1 MRIMDISCVRR
12 EAAGKRAG
20 ALATFAVGLAVL
32 AWPSSS
38 GLAQTAA
45 PKAAPP
51 PAKSA
56 PPPTKAT
63 PPPAITST
71 FKEVG
76 TWFDDTGKGAVQIF
90 ECNGKL
96 CGRIAWLKDPLGED
110 GRPLHDGYNPDPKL
124 RVRPICGLQV
134 IGGLSR
140 QPDGTWDEGWV
151 YDPKVGKSYDAA
163 LAFNGRDLVLTGYQG
178 VRFLS
183 KSFTWTK
190 APPTLPVCETSARA
204 SR

>member
-1 MRIMDISCVRR
+1 MDISCMRR
-12 EAAGKRAG
+12 ESASKPSG
-20 ALATFAVGLAVL
+20 ALVMLAVGLAAL

-38 GLAQTAA
+38 PLAQTLAQSPPQSA
-45 PKAAPP
+45 PRASTP
-51 PAKSA
+51 PAR
-56 PPPTKAT
+56 AT
-63 PPPAITST
+63 T

-110 GRPLHDGYNPDPKL
+110 GRPLHDGYNPDPKQ

-134 IGGLSR
+134 LGGLSR
-140 QPDGTWDEGWV
+140 QADGTWDEGWV
-151 YDPKVGKSYDAA
+151 YDPKVGQSYDAA
-163 LAFNGRDLVLTGYQG
+163 LALNGRDLVLTGYKG
-178 VRFLS
+178 VRFLG